1 MTSLPSKESL
11 VAALRN
17 TFIGDSKT
25 LKDTTTFLAE
35 AATNT
40 GTLLVSQVFR

>member
-25 LKDTTTFLAE
+25 LKDTTSFLAD
-35 AATNT
+35 AAMNT
-40 GTLLVSQVFR
+40 GIVVIR

>member
-25 LKDTTTFLAE
+25 LKDTTAFLAE

-40 GTLLVSQVFR
+40 GTVVIRQVFR